1 MAWDY
6 QREEQTFKKIPE
18 GTYRVRIDDAEM
30 TQSKAGNDMIK
41 LTIAVSGQ
49 SRTVWDYIVFMPDNP
64 SITNAKLTAIYDSF
78 GIPDG
83 NMKLSDWAGKVGAAK
98 VKHDGDYEKIHFYLS
113 RDKAS
118 SLPAWV
124 EGRTQAPGKSALDM
138 LDDEVPF

>member
-1 MAWDY
+1 MAWNY
-6 QREEQTFKKIPE
+6 EREEKTFDKIPE
-18 GTYRVRIDDAEM
+18 GMYRVRIDDAEM

-49 SRTVWDYIVFMPDNP
+49 SRTIWDYIVFMNDNP

-78 GIPDG
+78 GIPEG

-113 RDKAS
+113 RDKAA

-124 EGRTQAPGKSALDM
+124 EGRTQAPGKSLLDT
-138 LDDEVPF
+138 LDDGVPF

>member
-1 MAWDY
+1 MAWNY
-6 QREEQTFKKIPE
+6 EREEKTFDKIPE
-18 GTYRVRIDDAEM
+18 GLYRVRIDDAEM

-49 SRTVWDYIVFMPDNP
+49 SRTIWDYIVFMPDNP

-78 GIPDG
+78 GIPEG

-98 VKHDGDYEKIHFYLS
+98 VRHDGDYEKIHYYLS
-113 RDKAS
+113 RDRAS

-124 EGRTQAPGKSALDM
+124 EGRTQAPGKFLLDEY
-138 LDDEVPF
+138 DGKVPF